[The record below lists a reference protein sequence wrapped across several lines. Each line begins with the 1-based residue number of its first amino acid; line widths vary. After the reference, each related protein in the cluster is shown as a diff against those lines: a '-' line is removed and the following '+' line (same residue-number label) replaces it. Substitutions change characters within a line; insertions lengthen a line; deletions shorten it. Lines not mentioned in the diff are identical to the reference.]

1 MEKNENP
8 KNQAGL
14 IWNVADILR
23 GGWKQHEYQDVILP
37 LVVLKRLDNV
47 LAKTKQ
53 DVLRTY
59 NQMHGTMS
67 DDSLSLF
74 LEKESG
80 YKFYN
85 TSPYDFKKLLDDS
98 EGIYANF
105 INYLDGFS
113 PNVRDIVTKFEFQK
127 QLNKLKSGKM
137 LHLVLKEL
145 DKVDL
150 RPEVVN
156 NHDMGYIFEELIRK
170 FNEQSNETA
179 GEHYTPREVIR
190 LMVRLLLEPDADRI
204 KGESKIIEMYDPA
217 CGTGGMLTIGKEYI
231 QTKINPDAEVYLYGQ
246 ELNPQTFAIAKSDIL
261 IKGEDANR
269 IKGGSG
275 EHAED
280 STLSNDQFY
289 DKTFDYVIANPP
301 YGVDWKKDK
310 DAVEAEAARGDAGR
324 FPAGIPAISDG
335 QMLFM
340 QHMINKLRP
349 VHEGGGRVAVVHN
362 GSPLAIGDAG
372 SGPDSIRR
380 WIIENDYLEAIIAL
394 PWNMFYNTPINT
406 YVWILTNRKSAH
418 RKNKVQLINAME
430 MYHKLRKHLGDKD
443 REMSADDIDE
453 VVALYLKADSVKK
466 SVIVDTADFG
476 YKQLVIERPL
486 LNQDGSM
493 KRDSKG
499 RLMPDKALR
508 AIEKIPLDVD
518 EDTFLADVLSDAT
531 PDAWIDKTKTKTG
544 YEILINKYFYN
555 HRTPRPLQA
564 IDDDLKKIV
573 NEILLLESGSDSGTE
588 RTGSTANM
596 KDSGISWIGAVPEHW
611 EFRKMHQLF
620 KIHKEI
626 VGDKSEDYTL
636 LALTLRGIIP
646 RSEVEGGKNPEKYD
660 AYQIVKPNDLVF
672 CLFDYDV
679 TPRTVGYVREEG
691 IITGAY
697 TVFRPIVDIEPEYY
711 SQFFTML
718 DNTKEL
724 LHLCTGLRS
733 GLSKPTFLG
742 LTVPFP
748 PKDEQRE
755 IASTIRSKEKR
766 ELALKKLVK
775 KQDALLKE
783 RHNSEFFR
791 AITDKS

>member
-1 MEKNENP
+1 MDNP

-14 IWNVADILR
+14 IWNIADILR

-47 LAKTKQ
+47 LATNKQ
-53 DVLRTY
+53 KVLQTY

-67 DDSLSLF
+67 DESLVHF
-74 LEKESG
+74 LEKEAG

-150 RPEVVN
+150 RTEIVN

-231 QTKINPDAEVYLYGQ
+231 QDKINPDAEVFLYGQ

-324 FPAGIPAISDG
+324 FPAGTPAVSDG
-335 QMLFM
+335 QMLFL
-340 QHMINKLRP
+340 QHMISKMRP
-349 VHEGGGRVAVVHN
+349 KHEGGGRVAVVHN
-362 GSPLAIGDAG
+362 GSPLFTGAAG
-372 SGPDSIRR
+372 SGPSNIRK
-380 WIIENDYLEAIIAL
+380 WLLENDYLEAIIGL
-394 PWNMFYNTPINT
+394 PTNMFYNTGIAT
-406 YVWILTNRKSAH
+406 YIWVLTNRKIDD
-418 RKNKVQLINAME
+418 RKGKVQLIDGSE
-430 MYHKLRKHLGDKD
+430 IFHKLRKNLGDKNK
-443 REMSADDIDE
+443 ELTLDDIDE
-453 VVALYLKADSVKK
+453 IYTLYENFHQSKRSK
-466 SVIVDTADFG
+466 IFNNEDFG
-476 YKQLVIERPL
+476 YTQITITWDKEKDTENVPL
-486 LNQDGSM
+486 GEDINEYF
-493 KRDSKG
+493 KREVLPHVPHSKMD
-499 RLMPDKALR
+499 RKKDK
-508 AIEKIPLDVD
+508 I
-518 EDTFLADVLSDAT
+518 
-531 PDAWIDKTKTKTG
+531 G
-544 YEILINKYFYN
+544 YEIPFNRYFYDYKP
-555 HRTPRPLQA
+555 PRSLDD
-564 IDDDLKKIV
+564 IDDDLQKVTK
-573 NEILLLESGSDSGTE
+573 EILDLLNEVTE
-588 RTGSTANM
+588 
-596 KDSGISWIGAVPEHW
+596 
-611 EFRKMHQLF
+611 
-620 KIHKEI
+620 
-626 VGDKSEDYTL
+626 
-636 LALTLRGIIP
+636 
-646 RSEVEGGKNPEKYD
+646 
-660 AYQIVKPNDLVF
+660 
-672 CLFDYDV
+672 
-679 TPRTVGYVREEG
+679 
-691 IITGAY
+691 
-697 TVFRPIVDIEPEYY
+697 
-711 SQFFTML
+711 
-718 DNTKEL
+718 
-724 LHLCTGLRS
+724 
-733 GLSKPTFLG
+733 
-742 LTVPFP
+742 
-748 PKDEQRE
+748 
-755 IASTIRSKEKR
+755 
-766 ELALKKLVK
+766 
-775 KQDALLKE
+775 
-783 RHNSEFFR
+783 
-791 AITDKS
+791 

>member
-8 KNQAGL
+8 HNQAGL

-47 LAKTKQ
+47 LSKTKQ

-74 LEKESG
+74 LEKEAG

-98 EGIYANF
+98 EGIYTNF

-137 LHLVLKEL
+137 LHLILKEL

-190 LMVRLLLEPDADRI
+190 LMVRLLLEPDANRI

-231 QTKINPDAEVYLYGQ
+231 QDKINPDAEVYLYGQ

-301 YGVDWKKDK
+301 YGVDWKKDR
-310 DAVEAEAARGDAGR
+310 DAVDAEAARGDAGR
-324 FPAGIPAISDG
+324 FPAGTPAISDG
-335 QMLFM
+335 QMLFL
-340 QHMINKLRP
+340 QHMISKMRP
-349 VHEGGGRVAVVHN
+349 KHEGGGRVAVVHN
-362 GSPLAIGDAG
+362 GSPLFTGAAG
-372 SGPDSIRR
+372 SGPSNIRK
-380 WIIENDYLEAIIAL
+380 WLLENDYLEAIIGL
-394 PWNMFYNTPINT
+394 PTNMFYNTGIAT
-406 YVWILTNRKSAH
+406 YIWVITNRKAEE
-418 RKNKVQLINAME
+418 RKGKVQLIDASE
-430 MYHKLRKHLGDKD
+430 IFHKLRKNLGDKNK
-443 REMSADDIDE
+443 ELNTDDIDE
-453 VVALYLKADSVKK
+453 IYTLYDNFHQTKRSK
-466 SVIVDTADFG
+466 IFNTEDFG
-476 YKQLVIERPL
+476 FTQVTVAWDKEKDTENVPL
-486 LNQDGSM
+486 TENIDEYFRREVLPHLPTAKLDR
-493 KRDSKG
+493 KK
-499 RLMPDKALR
+499 DK
-508 AIEKIPLDVD
+508 I
-518 EDTFLADVLSDAT
+518 
-531 PDAWIDKTKTKTG
+531 G
-544 YEILINKYFYN
+544 YEIPFNRYFYEYKP
-555 HRTPRPLQA
+555 PRNLDE
-564 IDDDLKKIV
+564 IDDDLQKVTK
-573 NEILLLESGSDSGTE
+573 EILDLLNEVTE
-588 RTGSTANM
+588 
-596 KDSGISWIGAVPEHW
+596 
-611 EFRKMHQLF
+611 
-620 KIHKEI
+620 
-626 VGDKSEDYTL
+626 
-636 LALTLRGIIP
+636 
-646 RSEVEGGKNPEKYD
+646 
-660 AYQIVKPNDLVF
+660 
-672 CLFDYDV
+672 
-679 TPRTVGYVREEG
+679 
-691 IITGAY
+691 
-697 TVFRPIVDIEPEYY
+697 
-711 SQFFTML
+711 
-718 DNTKEL
+718 
-724 LHLCTGLRS
+724 
-733 GLSKPTFLG
+733 
-742 LTVPFP
+742 
-748 PKDEQRE
+748 
-755 IASTIRSKEKR
+755 
-766 ELALKKLVK
+766 
-775 KQDALLKE
+775 
-783 RHNSEFFR
+783 
-791 AITDKS
+791 

>member
-1 MEKNENP
+1 MDNP

-14 IWNVADILR
+14 IWNIADILR

-47 LAKTKQ
+47 LAANKQ
-53 DVLRTY
+53 KVLQTY

-67 DDSLSLF
+67 DESLVHF
-74 LEKESG
+74 LEKEAD

-137 LHLVLKEL
+137 LHLVVKEL

-231 QTKINPDAEVYLYGQ
+231 QSKINPDAEVYLYGQ

-324 FPAGIPAISDG
+324 FPAGTPAVSDG
-335 QMLFM
+335 QMLFL
-340 QHMINKLRP
+340 QHMISKMRP
-349 VHEGGGRVAVVHN
+349 KHEGGGRVAVVHN
-362 GSPLAIGDAG
+362 GSPLFTGAAG
-372 SGPDSIRR
+372 SGPSNIRK
-380 WIIENDYLEAIIAL
+380 WLLENDYLEAIIAL
-394 PWNMFYNTPINT
+394 PTNMFYNTGIAT
-406 YVWILTNRKSAH
+406 YIWVITNRKNDE
-418 RKNKVQLINAME
+418 RKGKVQLIDSSE
-430 MYHKLRKHLGDKD
+430 IFHKLRKNLGDKNK
-443 REMSADDIDE
+443 ELTIDDIDE
-453 VVALYLKADSVKK
+453 IYTLYDNFHQTKRSK
-466 SVIVDTADFG
+466 IFNNEDFG
-476 YKQLVIERPL
+476 YTQVTVTCGKEKDTENVPLREDIDEYFEREVLPHL
-486 LNQDGSM
+486 PEA
-493 KRDSKG
+493 K
-499 RLMPDKALR
+499 
-508 AIEKIPLDVD
+508 LDRKKDRV
-518 EDTFLADVLSDAT
+518 
-531 PDAWIDKTKTKTG
+531 G
-544 YEILINKYFYN
+544 YEIPFNRYFYEYKS
-555 HRTPRPLQA
+555 PRDLDE
-564 IDDDLKKIV
+564 IDDDLQKVTK
-573 NEILLLESGSDSGTE
+573 EILNLL
-588 RTGSTANM
+588 
-596 KDSGISWIGAVPEHW
+596 
-611 EFRKMHQLF
+611 
-620 KIHKEI
+620 
-626 VGDKSEDYTL
+626 
-636 LALTLRGIIP
+636 
-646 RSEVEGGKNPEKYD
+646 SEVTE
-660 AYQIVKPNDLVF
+660 
-672 CLFDYDV
+672 
-679 TPRTVGYVREEG
+679 
-691 IITGAY
+691 
-697 TVFRPIVDIEPEYY
+697 
-711 SQFFTML
+711 
-718 DNTKEL
+718 
-724 LHLCTGLRS
+724 
-733 GLSKPTFLG
+733 
-742 LTVPFP
+742 
-748 PKDEQRE
+748 
-755 IASTIRSKEKR
+755 
-766 ELALKKLVK
+766 
-775 KQDALLKE
+775 
-783 RHNSEFFR
+783 
-791 AITDKS
+791 

>member
-8 KNQAGL
+8 KNQASL

-74 LEKESG
+74 LEKEAG

-105 INYLDGFS
+105 INYLDGYS

-231 QTKINPDAEVYLYGQ
+231 QSKINPDAEVYLYGQ

-324 FPAGIPAISDG
+324 FPAGTPAVSDG
-335 QMLFM
+335 QMLFL
-340 QHMINKLRP
+340 QHMISKMRP
-349 VHEGGGRVAVVHN
+349 KHEGGGRVAVVHN
-362 GSPLAIGDAG
+362 GSPLFTGSAG
-372 SGPDSIRR
+372 SGPSNIRK
-380 WIIENDYLEAIIAL
+380 WLLENDYLEAIIAL
-394 PWNMFYNTPINT
+394 PTNMFYNTGIAT
-406 YVWILTNRKSAH
+406 YIWVLTNRKSDE
-418 RKNKVQLINAME
+418 RKGKVQLIDGSE
-430 MYHKLRKHLGDKD
+430 IFHKLRKNLGDKNK
-443 REMSADDIDE
+443 ELTLDDIDE
-453 VVALYLKADSVKK
+453 IYTLYENFHQTKRSK
-466 SVIVDTADFG
+466 IFNNEDFG
-476 YKQLVIERPL
+476 YTQVAVIRDKEKDTENVPL
-486 LNQDGSM
+486 TEDIDDYFRREVLPHLPNAKLDR
-493 KRDSKG
+493 KK
-499 RLMPDKALR
+499 DK
-508 AIEKIPLDVD
+508 V
-518 EDTFLADVLSDAT
+518 
-531 PDAWIDKTKTKTG
+531 G
-544 YEILINKYFYN
+544 YEIPFNRYFYEYN
-555 HRTPRPLQA
+555 PPRDLEE
-564 IDDDLKKIV
+564 IDTDL
-573 NEILLLESGSDSGTE
+573 
-588 RTGSTANM
+588 
-596 KDSGISWIGAVPEHW
+596 
-611 EFRKMHQLF
+611 
-620 KIHKEI
+620 
-626 VGDKSEDYTL
+626 
-636 LALTLRGIIP
+636 
-646 RSEVEGGKNPEKYD
+646 EK
-660 AYQIVKPNDLVF
+660 
-672 CLFDYDV
+672 V
-679 TPRTVGYVREEG
+679 T
-691 IITGAY
+691 
-697 TVFRPIVDIEPEYY
+697 
-711 SQFFTML
+711 
-718 DNTKEL
+718 
-724 LHLCTGLRS
+724 
-733 GLSKPTFLG
+733 
-742 LTVPFP
+742 
-748 PKDEQRE
+748 RE
-755 IASTIRSKEKR
+755 II
-766 ELALKKLVK
+766 
-775 KQDALLKE
+775 DLLNEVTK
-783 RHNSEFFR
+783 
-791 AITDKS
+791 